1 MYQLNHGCLNILYII
16 YNNMTY
22 LIEGVTLIDPEE
34 MSIIRHSFAV
44 VKTTNEIQDDKDAP
58 K

>member
-1 MYQLNHGCLNILYII
+1 
-16 YNNMTY
+16 MTY

-44 VKTTNEIQDDKDAP
+44 VKTTTIRKRHVCIRI
-58 K
+58 KRIS

>member
-1 MYQLNHGCLNILYII
+1 
-16 YNNMTY
+16 MTY